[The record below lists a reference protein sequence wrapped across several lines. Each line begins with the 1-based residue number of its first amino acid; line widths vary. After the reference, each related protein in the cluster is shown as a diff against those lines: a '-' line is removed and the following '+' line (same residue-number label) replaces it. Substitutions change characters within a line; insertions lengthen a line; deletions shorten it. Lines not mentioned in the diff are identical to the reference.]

1 MSKADQTAHHVGS
14 SYHPVCHYDSPEDV
28 LDDARLST
36 DEKRVI
42 LSSWASNMYVVES
55 QPALRD
61 VPGIP
66 HPIRLDYILTALKQL
81 DEDSDPPP
89 RGGVAMRLPRF
100 SRLDCAASNE
110 SKYLTRKLATAR
122 RTLPRLDLSSG
133 ARWTREANVRRY
145 RKLLKTQLTDIE
157 RSFVERR
164 LAEELRN

>member
-1 MSKADQTAHHVGS
+1 
-14 SYHPVCHYDSPEDV
+14 
-28 LDDARLST
+28 
-36 DEKRVI
+36 
-42 LSSWASNMYVVES
+42 
-55 QPALRD
+55 
-61 VPGIP
+61 
-66 HPIRLDYILTALKQL
+66 
-81 DEDSDPPP
+81 
-89 RGGVAMRLPRF
+89 MRLPRF